1 VAMQYGVISIG
12 FNLTH
17 DVQPAII

>member
-1 VAMQYGVISIG
+1 MQYGVISIG